1 MLYTLG
7 YSGWTP
13 EAIQETA
20 QARNA
25 VVCDIRYSPAS
36 RHPQWMKRQ
45 LSQLLGARYQHV
57 QALGIRSYKTGGP
70 IALAD
75 YEVGKQVIA
84 EILATGQSVIL
95 LCACKDVAT
104 CHRRTAAEQLAADLG
119 KTITHLVLPKTQRAP
134 EAQGSLFEGMR

>member
-13 EAIQETA
+13 QAIQAEA
-20 QARNA
+20 QARDA

-36 RHPQWMKRQ
+36 RHPQWTKRQ
-45 LSQLLGARYQHV
+45 LAQLLGARYQHV
-57 QALGIRSYKTGGP
+57 QALGNKNYRTGGS

-75 YEVGKQVIA
+75 YDTGKQAIA
-84 EILATGQSVIL
+84 ELLATGQRVIL
-95 LCACKDVAT
+95 MCACKDVAT

-119 KTITHLVLPKTQRAP
+119 ETITHLVPPKKPRAQ
-134 EAQGSLFEGMR
+134 EAQESLF